1 MVETIV
7 PVVHGIRSWIVSLI
21 AFASGALLTAAA
33 VGLALGV
40 ALPTGGSTALL
51 AAGLVAVVYA
61 IGELGLVRLPWPQ
74 LRRQVPE
81 RWRERYPQPVTG
93 FLYGAGLGLGFVTYL
108 PVAHS

>member
-40 ALPTGGSTALL
+40 ALPTGGSDGP
-51 AAGLVAVVYA
+51 AG
-61 IGELGLVRLPWPQ
+61 GRPGGRGLRD
-74 LRRQVPE
+74 R
-81 RWRERYPQPVTG
+81 
-93 FLYGAGLGLGFVTYL
+93 
-108 PVAHS
+108 

>member
-61 IGELGLVRLPWPQ
+61 IGELGRCDCPG
-74 LRRQVPE
+74 RSS
-81 RWRERYPQPVTG
+81 
-93 FLYGAGLGLGFVTYL
+93 AGRCPNAGGSVIR
-108 PVAHS
+108 SR